1 MRHDI
6 ALVMLMLGLLGQV
19 ALLGANAFEAVV
31 DVPNWRTPDGL
42 RAYRA
47 FTHHRNA
54 GHFYRVVSPLTIL
67 ALAGALALGWSAL
80 GQRDLL
86 VGASLL
92 AAVGAEVM
100 TIVYFFPRNRQ
111 LFFAATE
118 PAAESA
124 SALVD
129 QWSRANL
136 ARVGLVLAGA
146 VCGLLGLYAS
156 GTGGLPW

>member
-6 ALVMLMLGLLGQV
+6 ALILLMLGLLGQV

-47 FTHHRNA
+47 FIKHRNA

-67 ALAGALALGWSAL
+67 ALAAALALGWRSL
-80 GQRDLL
+80 ESRDVLIGIS
-86 VGASLL
+86 VFTAL
-92 AAVGAEVM
+92 AAEVL
-100 TIVYFFPRNRQ
+100 TVAYFFPRNRQ
-111 LFFAATE
+111 LFFAGAE
-118 PAAESA
+118 PDPGAAA
-124 SALVD
+124 ALVD

-136 ARVGLVLAGA
+136 ARVALVLGGA
-146 VCGLLGLYAS
+146 VCGMLAVYAS
-156 GTGGLPW
+156 GTGRLPW